1 VLGALQYKPLLIST
15 QTYAT
20 YNVKNGGQR
29 GFNLKRVD
37 AENEMFRARE
47 EDLNWLQ
54 AMFISEPSQTKP
66 RSPPYI
72 PTFLSYYVL
81 FFRGFHFPLIKSGF
95 W

>member
-1 VLGALQYKPLLIST
+1 MTQSSFNDVLGALLIST
-15 QTYAT
+15 QTY
-20 YNVKNGGQR
+20 VKYGGQR

-37 AENEMFRARE
+37 AENEMKLQARE

-72 PTFLSYYVL
+72 PSILS
-81 FFRGFHFPLIKSGF
+81 
-95 W
+95 